1 MVDTVLVLKTDVDT
15 LKGYREGVPRLLELF
30 RARKLRA
37 SFFFSFGPD
46 NSGKAIRR
54 IFKKGFL
61 QKMRR
66 TKAASTYGLGTLLYG
81 TLLPAP
87 KIVESEPSI
96 FIRAVE
102 EGHDCGIHCWDHVHW
117 HDNLPKMSEEQIRGE
132 FLKAMELFERYARR
146 TAKSCAA
153 PGWQVTPSSLAVQ
166 DELGFDYCSDVR
178 GSGYPFHPRMGGR
191 TFRTLQIPTTLPTLD
206 EVLGE
211 IPEDR
216 INDRYM
222 ELLQPGL
229 NVHTIHAE
237 MEGGGR
243 SALFEDLLDR
253 CLQRGVV
260 FKTLDDIALE
270 ISLKKPIIHTC
281 DVVAGETPGRWG
293 TVAVQRCA
301 REETTE

>member
-1 MVDTVLVLKTDVDT
+1 MVDTLLVLKTDVDT
-15 LKGYREGVPRLLELF
+15 LRGYREGVPRLLEIF

-66 TKAASTYGLGTLLYG
+66 TKAPSAYGIRTLLYG

-87 KIVESEPSI
+87 KIVQSEPGV
-96 FIRAVE
+96 FIRAVR

-117 HDNLPKMSEEQIRGE
+117 HDNLHRMSEEQIRAE
-132 FLKAMELFERYARR
+132 FRKSMELFDRYAGRA
-146 TAKSCAA
+146 AKSCAA
-153 PGWQVTPSSLAVQ
+153 PGWQATPASLSVQ

-191 TFRTLQIPTTLPTLD
+191 VFKTLQIPTTLPTLD

-211 IPEDR
+211 IPQER
-216 INDRYM
+216 LNDRYM

-237 MEGGGR
+237 MEGGGQ

-253 CLQRGVV
+253 CAQRGVV

-270 ISLKKPIIHTC
+270 ISIRKPIIHTC
-281 DVVAGETPGRWG
+281 DVVAGEIPGRWG
-293 TVAVQRCA
+293 NVSIQSCP
-301 REETTE
+301 REGKTL

>member
-15 LKGYREGVPRLLELF
+15 LRGYREGVPRLLEIF

-66 TKAASTYGLGTLLYG
+66 TKAASAYGLRTLLYG

-87 KIVESEPSI
+87 KIVESEPSV

-102 EGHDCGIHCWDHVHW
+102 EGHDCGIHSWDHVHW
-117 HDNLPKMSEEQIRGE
+117 HDNLSKMSEEQIRGE
-132 FLKAMELFERYARR
+132 FRKAMELFERYARR

-153 PGWQVTPSSLAVQ
+153 PGWQVTPASLAVQ

-178 GSGYPFHPRMGGR
+178 GSGYAFRPRMGGR
-191 TFRTLQIPTTLPTLD
+191 TFKRSKSPQRFPLSTKCSATFRGTGSTIITWSFFS
-206 EVLGE
+206 
-211 IPEDR
+211 
-216 INDRYM
+216 
-222 ELLQPGL
+222 PG
-229 NVHTIHAE
+229 
-237 MEGGGR
+237 
-243 SALFEDLLDR
+243 
-253 CLQRGVV
+253 
-260 FKTLDDIALE
+260 
-270 ISLKKPIIHTC
+270 
-281 DVVAGETPGRWG
+281 
-293 TVAVQRCA
+293 
-301 REETTE
+301 